1 MLGKDNLRCI
11 SCVQTKV
18 GMIIAQRRFPD
29 NTGSPIGS
37 QRQANRFNMPR
48 MAYVSCFLPIR
59 SLAVSIDLWQRTRLH
74 ETPRKLQALR
84 VIVALPPKHLK
95 EEEKGSGNTDSSE
108 E

>member
-1 MLGKDNLRCI
+1 
-11 SCVQTKV
+11 
-18 GMIIAQRRFPD
+18 MIIAQRRIPG
-29 NTGSPIGS
+29 NAGSPIGC

-84 VIVALPPKHLK
+84 VALPPKYLK
-95 EEEKGSGNTDSSE
+95 EEEKGSGNTDSFE